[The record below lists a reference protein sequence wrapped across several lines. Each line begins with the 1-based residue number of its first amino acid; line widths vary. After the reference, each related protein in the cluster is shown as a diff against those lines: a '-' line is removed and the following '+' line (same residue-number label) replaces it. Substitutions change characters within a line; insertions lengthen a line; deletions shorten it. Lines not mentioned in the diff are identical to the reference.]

1 MKTHFSRIVGIG
13 LTYDD
18 VLLIPASSDV
28 LPSEVDISSRLT
40 TGISLNIPLIS
51 AAMDT
56 VSEAELCIALARQG
70 GIGVIHKN
78 MSDEEQAAEVDRVKR
93 SESAVIYEPYTL
105 PPTARLEDAMRL
117 KRAKGVGGIPI
128 VDADGLLVGI
138 ITDRDMRF
146 ESDPNTPVTKLMTP
160 REKLITAPLHT
171 DLRNAEQILQKHRIE
186 KLLLVNEKGELA
198 GLVTV
203 KDIQK
208 RSQFPNACKDDEG
221 RLRVAA
227 AIGIGADAINRAE
240 LLVKADVDALVVD
253 SAHGHSTNVLKAVEK
268 LRALYPNVEIIAGN
282 IVTADGARA
291 LAKAGANAV
300 KVGVGPG
307 SICTTRVVAGVGV
320 PQITAVM
327 WVVEA
332 MEEMGIPVIADG
344 GIRYSGDIAKAM
356 AAGASSVMIGSL
368 FAGTEEAPGD
378 TVLVDGRSYKL
389 FRGMGSIGAMKKG
402 SADRYFQSAVEASGK
417 FVPEGIEGKVPY
429 KGKLSDTVFQL
440 MGGLRASMGY
450 CGALNIREMQTKT
463 KFLEA
468 TAAGYTESHPHD
480 VSIVQE
486 APNYTRPK

>member
-1 MKTHFSRIVGIG
+1 MKTHFPRIVGVG

-18 VLLIPASSDV
+18 VLLIPAASDV
-28 LPSEVDISSRLT
+28 LPSEVNLSSRLT
-40 TGISLNIPLIS
+40 TNITLNIPLVS

-56 VSEAELCIALARQG
+56 VSEAELSIALARQG

-78 MSDEEQAAEVDRVKR
+78 MGAEEQASEVDKVKR
-93 SESAVIYEPYTL
+93 SESAVIYVPYTL
-105 PPTARLEDAMRL
+105 PPTAKLSDARRL
-117 KRAKGVGGIPI
+117 KTAKGVSGIPI
-128 VDADGLLVGI
+128 IDDAGLLVGI

-146 ESDPNTPVTKLMTP
+146 ETNPDTPVTSLMTP
-160 REKLITAPLHT
+160 KERLITAPLHT
-171 DLRNAEQILQKHRIE
+171 DLASAEEVLQKHRIE
-186 KLLLVNEKGELA
+186 KLLLVNEKGGLA

-208 RSQFPNACKDDEG
+208 RSQFPNACKDEEG

-227 AIGIGADAINRAE
+227 AIGIGADAEERAE
-240 LLVKADVDALVVD
+240 LLVQAAVDALVVD
-253 SAHGHSTNVLKAVEK
+253 SAHGHASNVIKAVER
-268 LRALYPNVEIIAGN
+268 LRGKYQNVDIIAGN
-282 IVTADGARA
+282 VVTAEGARA
-291 LAKAGANAV
+291 LALAGANAV

-332 MEEMGIPVIADG
+332 LADAGIPVIADG
-344 GIRYSGDIAKAM
+344 GIRYSGDIAKAL
-356 AAGASSVMIGSL
+356 AAGASSVMVGSL
-368 FAGTEEAPGD
+368 FAGTEEAPGE

-389 FRGMGSIGAMKKG
+389 FRGMGSLGAMKKG
-402 SADRYFQSAVEASGK
+402 SADRYFQSAAAASSK

-440 MGGLRASMGY
+440 TGGIRASMGY
-450 CGALNIREMQTKT
+450 CGAKNIHDLQTKT
-463 KFLEA
+463 RFVEA

-480 VSIVQE
+480 VSIVQDS
-486 APNYTRPK
+486 PNYSRPK

>member
-1 MKTHFSRIVGIG
+1 MKTHFPRIVGIG

-18 VLLIPASSDV
+18 VLLIPAASEV
-28 LPSEVDISSRLT
+28 LPSEVNISSRLT
-40 TGISLNIPLIS
+40 TGINLNIPLIS

-56 VSEAELCIALARQG
+56 VSESELCIALARQG

-78 MSDEEQAAEVDRVKR
+78 MTAEEQAAEVDRVKR

-105 PPTARLEDAMRL
+105 PPTAKLSDAVRL
-117 KRAKGVGGIPI
+117 KRAKGVSGIPI
-128 VDADGLLVGI
+128 IDDKGLLVGI
-138 ITDRDMRF
+138 VTDRDMRF
-146 ESDPNTPVTKLMTP
+146 ETDLDTPVTSVMTP
-160 REKLITAPLHT
+160 KEKLITAPLNT
-171 DLRNAEQILQKHRIE
+171 DLVVAEQILQKHRIE
-186 KLLLVNEKGELA
+186 KLLLVNEKGGLA

-208 RSQFPNACKDDEG
+208 RSQFPNACKDNEG

-227 AIGIGADAINRAE
+227 AIGIGADAVNRAE

-253 SAHGHSTNVLKAVEK
+253 SAHGHSTNVIKAVEK
-268 LRALYPNVEIIAGN
+268 LRGLYPDVEIIAGN
-282 IVTADGARA
+282 VVTADGAKA

-332 MEEMGIPVIADG
+332 MNDMGVPVIADG
-344 GIRYSGDIAKAM
+344 GIRYSGDIAKAI

-450 CGALNIREMQTKT
+450 CGAHTIHDMQLNTRFI
-463 KFLEA
+463 EA

-486 APNYTRPK
+486 APNYSRPK

>member
-18 VLLIPASSDV
+18 VLLIPSSSEV
-28 LPSEVDISSRLT
+28 LPSEVDTTSQLT
-40 TGISLNIPLIS
+40 TGITLNIPLIS

-56 VSEAELCIALARQG
+56 VSESDLCIALARQG
-70 GIGVIHKN
+70 GIGVVHKN
-78 MSDEEQAAEVDRVKR
+78 MTAEEQAAEVDRVKR
-93 SESAVIYEPYTL
+93 SESAIISEPYTL
-105 PPTARLEDAMRL
+105 PPTARLADALRL
-117 KRAKGVGGIPI
+117 KHSKGVSGIPI
-128 VDADGLLVGI
+128 IDDNRQLIGI
-138 ITDRDMRF
+138 VTDRDMRF
-146 ESDPNTPVTKLMTP
+146 ETDPDTPVTTLMTP
-160 REKLITAPLHT
+160 REKLITAPINT
-171 DLRNAEQILQKHRIE
+171 DLKSAEQVLQKNRIE

-208 RSQFPNACKDDEG
+208 RSQNPNACKDDEG

-227 AIGIGADAINRAE
+227 AVGIGSDAVMRAE
-240 LLVKADVDALVVD
+240 LLIKADVDALVID
-253 SAHGHSTNVLKAVEK
+253 SAHGHSANVIKAVER
-268 LRALYPNVEIIAGN
+268 LRGLFPNVEIIAGN
-282 IVTADGARA
+282 VVTADGAIA

-320 PQITAVM
+320 PQITEFM

-332 MEEMGIPVIADG
+332 MADRGIPVIADG
-344 GIRYSGDIAKAM
+344 GIRYSGDVAKAI

-440 MGGLRASMGY
+440 MGGVRASMGY
-450 CGALNIREMQTKT
+450 CGAKTITEMQTKT
-463 KFLEA
+463 KFIEA

>member
-1 MKTHFSRIVGIG
+1 MKTHFPRIVGIG

-18 VLLIPASSDV
+18 VLLIPAASEV
-28 LPSEVDISSRLT
+28 LPSEVNISSRLT
-40 TGISLNIPLIS
+40 TGINLNIPLIS

-56 VSEAELCIALARQG
+56 VSESELCIALARQG

-78 MSDEEQAAEVDRVKR
+78 MTAEEQAAEVDRVKR

-105 PPTARLEDAMRL
+105 PPTAKLSDAVRL
-117 KRAKGVGGIPI
+117 KRAKGVSGIPI
-128 VDADGLLVGI
+128 IDDKGLLVGI
-138 ITDRDMRF
+138 VTDRDMRF
-146 ESDPNTPVTKLMTP
+146 ESDLDTLVTSVMTP
-160 REKLITAPLHT
+160 KEKLITAPLST
-171 DLRNAEQILQKHRIE
+171 DLVVAEQILQKHRIE
-186 KLLLVNEKGELA
+186 KLLLVNAKGELA

-208 RSQFPNACKDDEG
+208 RSQFPNACKDNEG

-227 AIGIGADAINRAE
+227 AIGIGADAVSRAE

-253 SAHGHSTNVLKAVEK
+253 SAHGHSANVLKAVEK
-268 LRALYPNVEIIAGN
+268 LRGLYPEVEIIAGN
-282 IVTADGARA
+282 VVTAEGAKA

-332 MEEMGIPVIADG
+332 LNDIGVPVIADG
-344 GIRYSGDIAKAM
+344 GIRYSGDIAKAI

-450 CGALNIREMQTKT
+450 CGAHAIQEMQTKT
-463 KFLEA
+463 RFIEA

-486 APNYTRPK
+486 APNYSRPK

>member
-1 MKTHFSRIVGIG
+1 MKTQFPRIVGIG

-18 VLLIPASSDV
+18 VLLVPAASEV

-40 TGISLNIPLIS
+40 TGITLNIPLIS

-56 VSEAELCIALARQG
+56 VSESELCIALARQG

-78 MSDEEQAAEVDRVKR
+78 MSGEEQAAEVDRVKR
-93 SESAVIYEPYTL
+93 SESAVISEPYTL
-105 PPTARLEDAMRL
+105 PHTAKLADALRL
-117 KRAKGVGGIPI
+117 KRSKGVSGIPI
-128 VDADGLLVGI
+128 IDASGLLVGI
-138 ITDRDMRF
+138 VTDRDMRF
-146 ESDPNTPVTKLMTP
+146 ETDLETPVSTLMTP
-160 REKLITAPLHT
+160 KERLVTAPLKT
-171 DLRNAEQILQKHRIE
+171 DLVVAEQILQKHRIE
-186 KLLLVNEKGELA
+186 KLLLIDEKGGLA

-208 RSQFPNACKDDEG
+208 RSQFPNACKDEEG

-227 AIGIGADAINRAE
+227 AIGIGSDAVNRAE
-240 LLVKADVDALVVD
+240 LLVRAGVDALVLD
-253 SAHGHSTNVLKAVEK
+253 SAHGHSSNVIKAVEK
-268 LRALYPNVEIIAGN
+268 LRGLYSKVDIIAGN
-282 IVTADGARA
+282 VVTADGAKA

-327 WVVEA
+327 WVYEA
-332 MEEMGIPVIADG
+332 MSEIGIPVIADG
-344 GIRYSGDIAKAM
+344 GIRYSGDIAKAI
-356 AAGASSVMIGSL
+356 AAGSSSVMIGSL

-450 CGALNIREMQTKT
+450 CGTRTIPEMQTRT
-463 KFLEA
+463 KFIEA

-486 APNYTRPK
+486 APNYSRPK

>member
-1 MKTHFSRIVGIG
+1 MKTHFPRIVGIG

-18 VLLIPASSDV
+18 VLLIPAASEV
-28 LPSEVDISSRLT
+28 LPSEVNISSRLT
-40 TGISLNIPLIS
+40 TGINLNIPLIS

-56 VSEAELCIALARQG
+56 VSESELCIALARQG

-78 MSDEEQAAEVDRVKR
+78 MTAEEQAAEVDRVKR

-105 PPTARLEDAMRL
+105 PPTAKLSDAVRL
-117 KRAKGVGGIPI
+117 KRAKGVSGIPI
-128 VDADGLLVGI
+128 IDDKGLLVGI
-138 ITDRDMRF
+138 VTDRDMRF
-146 ESDPNTPVTKLMTP
+146 ETDLDTPVTSVMTP
-160 REKLITAPLHT
+160 KEKLITAPLNT
-171 DLRNAEQILQKHRIE
+171 DLVVAEQILQKHRIE
-186 KLLLVNEKGELA
+186 KLLLVNEKGGLA

-208 RSQFPNACKDDEG
+208 RSQFPNACKDNEG

-227 AIGIGADAINRAE
+227 AIGIGADAVNRAE

-253 SAHGHSTNVLKAVEK
+253 SAHGHSTNVIKAVEK
-268 LRALYPNVEIIAGN
+268 LRGLYPDVEIIAGN
-282 IVTADGARA
+282 VVTADGAKA

-320 PQITAVM
+320 PQVTAVM

-332 MEEMGIPVIADG
+332 MNDMGVPVIADG
-344 GIRYSGDIAKAM
+344 GIRYSGDIAKAI

-450 CGALNIREMQTKT
+450 CGAHTIHDMQLNTRFI
-463 KFLEA
+463 EA

-486 APNYTRPK
+486 APNYSRPK

>member
-1 MKTHFSRIVGIG
+1 MKTHFPRIVGIG

-18 VLLIPASSDV
+18 VLLIPAASKV
-28 LPSEVDISSRLT
+28 LPSEVNISSRLT
-40 TGISLNIPLIS
+40 TGINLNIPLIS

-56 VSEAELCIALARQG
+56 VSESELCIALARQG

-78 MSDEEQAAEVDRVKR
+78 MTAEEQAAEVDRVKR

-105 PPTARLEDAMRL
+105 PPTAKLSDAVRL
-117 KRAKGVGGIPI
+117 KRAKGVSGIPI
-128 VDADGLLVGI
+128 IDDKGLLVGI
-138 ITDRDMRF
+138 VTDRDMRF
-146 ESDPNTPVTKLMTP
+146 ETDLDTPVTSVMTP
-160 REKLITAPLHT
+160 KEKLITAPLNT
-171 DLRNAEQILQKHRIE
+171 DLVVAEQILQKHRIE
-186 KLLLVNEKGELA
+186 KLLLVNEKGGLA

-208 RSQFPNACKDDEG
+208 RSQFPNACKDNEG

-227 AIGIGADAINRAE
+227 AIGIGADAVNRAE

-253 SAHGHSTNVLKAVEK
+253 SAHGHSTNVIKAVEK
-268 LRALYPNVEIIAGN
+268 LRGLYPDVEIIAGN
-282 IVTADGARA
+282 VVTADGAKA

-332 MEEMGIPVIADG
+332 MNDMGVPVIADG
-344 GIRYSGDIAKAM
+344 GIRYSGDIAKAI

-450 CGALNIREMQTKT
+450 CGAHTIHDMQLNTRFI
-463 KFLEA
+463 EA

-486 APNYTRPK
+486 APNYSRPK

>member
-1 MKTHFSRIVGIG
+1 MKTHFARIVGIG

-18 VLLIPASSDV
+18 VLLIPAASEV
-28 LPSEVDISSRLT
+28 LPSEVNISSRLT
-40 TGISLNIPLIS
+40 TGINLNIPLIS

-56 VSEAELCIALARQG
+56 VSESELCIALARQG

-78 MSDEEQAAEVDRVKR
+78 MTAEEQASEVDRVKR

-105 PPTARLEDAMRL
+105 PPTAKLSDAVRL
-117 KRAKGVGGIPI
+117 KRAKGVSGIPI
-128 VDADGLLVGI
+128 IDDKGLLVGI
-138 ITDRDMRF
+138 VTDRDMRF
-146 ESDPNTPVTKLMTP
+146 ESDLDTPVTSVMTP
-160 REKLITAPLHT
+160 KEKLITAPLNT
-171 DLRNAEQILQKHRIE
+171 DLVVAEQILQKHRIE
-186 KLLLVNEKGELA
+186 KLLLVNEQGGLA

-208 RSQFPNACKDDEG
+208 RSQFPNACKDNEG

-227 AIGIGADAINRAE
+227 AIGIGSDAVTRAE

-253 SAHGHSTNVLKAVEK
+253 SAHGHSANVIKAVEK
-268 LRALYPNVEIIAGN
+268 LRKLYPEVEIIAGN
-282 IVTADGARA
+282 VVTADGARA
-291 LAKAGANAV
+291 LANAGANAV

-332 MEEMGIPVIADG
+332 MNEMGVPVIADG
-344 GIRYSGDIAKAM
+344 GIRYSGDIAKAI
-356 AAGASSVMIGSL
+356 AAGSSSVMIGSL

-450 CGALNIREMQTKT
+450 CGAHTVQEMQTKT
-463 KFLEA
+463 RFIEA

-486 APNYTRPK
+486 APNYSRPK

>member
-1 MKTHFSRIVGIG
+1 MKMQSGRILGIG

-18 VLLIPASSDV
+18 VLLIPAQSDV
-28 LPSEVDISSRLT
+28 LPSEVDVSSRFSRN
-40 TGISLNIPLIS
+40 IAMKIPLVS

-78 MSDEEQAAEVDRVKR
+78 MSPEEQAAEVDRVKR

-105 PPTARLEDAMRL
+105 PPSATLADAQAL
-117 KRAKGVGGIPI
+117 KRAKGVSGIP
-128 VDADGLLVGI
+128 VVSSDGTLEGI

-146 ESDPNTPVTKLMTP
+146 ESDLSTPVTKLMTT
-160 REKLITAPLHT
+160 RDRLVTAPLKT
-171 DLRNAEQILQKHRIE
+171 DLVLAEQILQKHRIE
-186 KLLLVNEKGELA
+186 KLLLLSDSGKLA

-208 RSQFPNACKDDEG
+208 RSQFPNACKDEEG

-227 AIGIGADAINRAE
+227 AVGIGSDAERRAE
-240 LLVKADVDALVVD
+240 LLAEADVDAFVVD
-253 SAHGHSTNVLKAVEK
+253 SAHGHSKNVLATVEK
-268 LRALYPNVEIIAGN
+268 LRTLFPEIDIVAGN
-282 IVTADGARA
+282 IVTAEG
-291 LAKAGANAV
+291 AKALVAAGADAV

-320 PQITAVM
+320 PQVTAVM

-332 MEEMGIPVIADG
+332 VAEQGIPVVADG
-344 GIRYSGDIAKAM
+344 GIRYSGDIAKAL
-356 AAGASSVMIGSL
+356 ASGASSVMIGSL
-368 FAGTEEAPGD
+368 FAGTEESPGE
-378 TVLVDGRSYKL
+378 TVLVEGRSYKL

-402 SADRYFQSAVEASGK
+402 SADRYFQSASEASGK

-429 KGKLSDTVFQL
+429 KGKLADTVFQL
-440 MGGLRASMGY
+440 VGGIRASMGY
-450 CGALNIREMQTKT
+450 CGVRTIPEMQTET
-463 KFLEA
+463 HFIEA
-468 TAAGYTESHPHD
+468 TSAGFLESHPHD

-486 APNYTRPK
+486 APNYSRPK

>member
-18 VLLIPASSDV
+18 VLLIPAASEV
-28 LPSEVDISSRLT
+28 LPSEVIISSRLT
-40 TGISLNIPLIS
+40 TGINLKIPLIS

-56 VSEAELCIALARQG
+56 VSESELCIALARQG

-78 MSDEEQAAEVDRVKR
+78 MTAEEQAAEVDRVKR

-105 PPTARLEDAMRL
+105 PPTAKLSDAVRL
-117 KRAKGVGGIPI
+117 KRAKGVSGIPI
-128 VDADGLLVGI
+128 IDDKGLLVGI
-138 ITDRDMRF
+138 VTDRDMRF
-146 ESDPNTPVTKLMTP
+146 ESDLDTSVTSVMTP
-160 REKLITAPLHT
+160 KEKLITAPLST
-171 DLRNAEQILQKHRIE
+171 DLVVAEQILQKHRIE
-186 KLLLVNEKGELA
+186 KLLLVNAKGHLA

-208 RSQFPNACKDDEG
+208 RSQFPNACKDNEG

-227 AIGIGADAINRAE
+227 AIGIGADAVSRAE

-253 SAHGHSTNVLKAVEK
+253 SAHGHSANVIKAVEK
-268 LRALYPNVEIIAGN
+268 LRGLYPEVEIIAGN
-282 IVTADGARA
+282 VVTAEGAKA
-291 LAKAGANAV
+291 LANAGANAV

-332 MEEMGIPVIADG
+332 LNDIGVPVIADG
-344 GIRYSGDIAKAM
+344 GIRYSGDIAKAI

-450 CGALNIREMQTKT
+450 CGAHTIQEMQTKT
-463 KFLEA
+463 RFIEA

-486 APNYTRPK
+486 APNYSRPK

>member
-1 MKTHFSRIVGIG
+1 MKTHFPRIIGIG

-18 VLLIPASSDV
+18 VLLIPAASEV

-40 TGISLNIPLIS
+40 TGINLNIPLIS

-56 VSEAELCIALARQG
+56 VSESELCIALARQG

-78 MSDEEQAAEVDRVKR
+78 MTAEEQAAEVDRVKR

-105 PPTARLEDAMRL
+105 PPTAKLSDAVRL
-117 KRAKGVGGIPI
+117 KRAKGVSGIPI
-128 VDADGLLVGI
+128 IDDMGILVGI
-138 ITDRDMRF
+138 VTDRDMRF
-146 ESDPNTPVTKLMTP
+146 ESDLDTPVTSVMTP
-160 REKLITAPLHT
+160 KEKLITAPLNT
-171 DLRNAEQILQKHRIE
+171 DLVVAEQILQKHRIE
-186 KLLLVNEKGELA
+186 KLLLVNEKGGLA

-208 RSQFPNACKDDEG
+208 RSQFPNACKDIEG

-227 AIGIGADAINRAE
+227 AIGIGTDAVNRAE

-253 SAHGHSTNVLKAVEK
+253 SAHGHSANVIKAVEK
-268 LRALYPNVEIIAGN
+268 LRGLYPEVEIIAGN
-282 IVTADGARA
+282 VVTADGAMA

-332 MEEMGIPVIADG
+332 MNEMGVPVIADG
-344 GIRYSGDIAKAM
+344 GIRYSGDIAKAI
-356 AAGASSVMIGSL
+356 AAGSSSVMIGSL

-450 CGALNIREMQTKT
+450 CGARSIEEMQSKT
-463 KFLEA
+463 RFIEA

-486 APNYTRPK
+486 APNYSRPK